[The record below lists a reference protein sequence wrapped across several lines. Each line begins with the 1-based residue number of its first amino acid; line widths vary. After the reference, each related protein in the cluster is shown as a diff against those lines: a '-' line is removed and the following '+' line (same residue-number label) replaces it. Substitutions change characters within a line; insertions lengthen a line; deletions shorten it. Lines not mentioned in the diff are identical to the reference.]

1 MRVRVGVKVLVVGL
15 IVGLAGT
22 LLAQSIERTITPV
35 STEDDSAD
43 LKVLHAEILDPK
55 RRIDTLMGVVAQ
67 ISDGTCPQ
75 DCMMRVPTT
84 DMNPGN
90 LQPWTQDSGWEC
102 VWPSEA
108 VNRTMACPTGWN
120 GGNYT
125 ENQRYE
131 IRNCGG
137 MLEMVSRTMVGTSP
151 CTREVNGATRSTPC
165 PTGWTGSYTEQEII
179 TQVLPEPWN
188 VGNILTQSTRWVMV
202 DSTQCSRTRTETTT
216 EACSFGG
223 TSQTNQRTVR
233 ETMAPDLSSVQTS
246 SAGAWSVVPGTECP
260 IPVQDDFGNW
270 CEGSRIRNSWE
281 QVGGCKQGIVR
292 NGLNQKKKCP
302 WGNVRR
308 CS

>member
-1 MRVRVGVKVLVVGL
+1 MRVGVKVLLVGL
-15 IVGLAGT
+15 LVGLAGP
-22 LLAQSIERTITPV
+22 LLAQSIERTMTPV
-35 STEDDSAD
+35 STEAEAAD
-43 LKVLHAEILDPK
+43 LNVLQAELLDPK

-90 LQPWTQDSGWEC
+90 LQPWTLNSGWEC

-108 VNRTMACPTGWN
+108 VNRTMTCPAGWN

-125 ENQRYE
+125 ENLRFE
-131 IRNCGG
+131 IRRCGG
-137 MLEMVSRTMVGTSP
+137 ELRMVNRTMVGTSP
-151 CTREVNGATRSTPC
+151 CTREVNGTTRSTPC
-165 PTGWTGSYTEQEII
+165 PTGWTGNYTEQEII
-179 TQVLPEPWN
+179 TQVLPQPWN
-188 VGNILTQSTRWVMV
+188 MGNILRQSSRWVMV
-202 DSTQCSRTRTETTT
+202 DSTQCSRERIETIV
-216 EACSFGG
+216 EACPFDGI
-223 TSQTNQRTVR
+223 SQTKQRTVR

-260 IPVQDDFGNW
+260 IPVQDDFGNL

-281 QVGGCKQGIVR
+281 IVGGCKQSISA
-292 NGLNQKKKCP
+292 NAFNKKKKCP